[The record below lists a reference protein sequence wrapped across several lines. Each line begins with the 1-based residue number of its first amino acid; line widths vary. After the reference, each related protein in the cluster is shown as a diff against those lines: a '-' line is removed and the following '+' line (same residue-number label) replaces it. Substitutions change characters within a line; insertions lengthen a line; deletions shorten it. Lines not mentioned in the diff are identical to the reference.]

1 MRSGEGEED
10 GTAEDERLNR
20 IASPLRL
27 WLGGEAPL
35 EVDSKVKLSVRGVYW
50 GALLASTPVGAKGGS
65 RIA

>member
-27 WLGGEAPL
+27 WLGGEARL
-35 EVDSKVKLSVRGVYW
+35 EVDSKVKLSVQGVY
-50 GALLASTPVGAKGGS
+50 
-65 RIA
+65 